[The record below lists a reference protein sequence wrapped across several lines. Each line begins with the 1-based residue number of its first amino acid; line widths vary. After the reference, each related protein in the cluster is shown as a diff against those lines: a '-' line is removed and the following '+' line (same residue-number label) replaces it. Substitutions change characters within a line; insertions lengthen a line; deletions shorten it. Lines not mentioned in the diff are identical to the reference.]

1 MCPPLRASV
10 LSAWA
15 WPRPDFSVAVRY
27 LHQHPDIAPG
37 LHKLLQEDR
46 HFSKLDVKPSDLL
59 WNKRAA
65 TFPSFIRTI
74 VGQQISTKAAASIY
88 NRLHDRLQGEVTPD
102 AFLSLSEEDLRLC
115 GFSFGKIK
123 YGQGLANAILT
134 KEFSPHRLRHM
145 NDEDVIADIVRLQG
159 FGVWSAQ
166 MVLMF
171 SLARPDVWPVG
182 DLGIQ
187 LGAQSYLRLR
197 EKPDL
202 KTVQKLGDRWKGH
215 RSAASLLLWHVA
227 NNKIK
232 L

>member
-1 MCPPLRASV
+1 MAQIK
-10 LSAWA
+10 
-15 WPRPDFSVAVRY
+15 F
-27 LHQHPDIAPG
+27 LHQHPDISVS
-37 LHKLLQEDR
+37 LKKLLKEDK
-46 HFSKLDVKPSDLL
+46 HFSKLDLKPEHML

-65 TFPSFIRTI
+65 TFPSFMRTI

-88 NRLHDRLQGEVTPD
+88 KKLHDRLEGEMTPD
-102 AFLSLSEEDLRLC
+102 AFLSLSEEDLRTC
-115 GFSFGKIK
+115 GLSFGKIK

-134 KEFSPHRLRHM
+134 KEFSPSKLRHM
-145 NDEDVIADIVRLQG
+145 SDEDVIADIVKLQG

-166 MVLMF
+166 MMLIF
-171 SLARPDVWPVG
+171 ALARKDVWPIG

-187 LGAQSYLRLR
+187 LGAQSYLRLK